1 MLNTDMALVV
11 MGHLKRGKWESVLGS
26 KEYDTIHSQF
36 TIESFP
42 ALKSSPHS

>member
-26 KEYDTIHSQF
+26 KESVITLFILNSQ
-36 TIESFP
+36 
-42 ALKSSPHS
+42 SSLSLL